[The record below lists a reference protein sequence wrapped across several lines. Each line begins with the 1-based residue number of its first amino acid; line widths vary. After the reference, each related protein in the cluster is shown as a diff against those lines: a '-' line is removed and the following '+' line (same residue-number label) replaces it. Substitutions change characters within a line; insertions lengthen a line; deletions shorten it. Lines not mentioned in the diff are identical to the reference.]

1 MVEAESTAM
10 RIPPPW
16 EPQDIL
22 TEDALRAAQEYWF
35 QTHATHS
42 RLIAEG
48 RAAVGF
54 MKSHVR
60 RKLER
65 EMGEDFK
72 MYTGTSIGEAAGEN
86 TESLGIRGELNG
98 ILKHIYTR
106 IAPNQPIASPIQED
120 LTIVKHPNGA
130 LEVCYALVCH
140 YGALLKKYASLAGK
154 HRKVLKAV
162 MEEELFK
169 WIWRLTIGFVM
180 SPQED
185 RAAIEDA
192 HLSAGLNCVPLEQQH
207 ASVGQKIHEIGMF
220 LLGTI
225 MQDSHLRVPLCH
237 YYVLYLRRLQSVLT
251 LK

>member
-72 MYTGTSIGEAAGEN
+72 MYTGSNIGTAQETAEDSA
-86 TESLGIRGELNG
+86 GIRGELNR
-98 ILKHIYTR
+98 ILEVIYRR
-106 IAPNQPIASPIQED
+106 ISPTQPITSPIQED
-120 LTIVKHPNGA
+120 LTI
-130 LEVCYALVCH
+130 
-140 YGALLKKYASLAGK
+140 
-154 HRKVLKAV
+154 
-162 MEEELFK
+162 
-169 WIWRLTIGFVM
+169 
-180 SPQED
+180 
-185 RAAIEDA
+185 
-192 HLSAGLNCVPLEQQH
+192 
-207 ASVGQKIHEIGMF
+207 
-220 LLGTI
+220 
-225 MQDSHLRVPLCH
+225 
-237 YYVLYLRRLQSVLT
+237 
-251 LK
+251 